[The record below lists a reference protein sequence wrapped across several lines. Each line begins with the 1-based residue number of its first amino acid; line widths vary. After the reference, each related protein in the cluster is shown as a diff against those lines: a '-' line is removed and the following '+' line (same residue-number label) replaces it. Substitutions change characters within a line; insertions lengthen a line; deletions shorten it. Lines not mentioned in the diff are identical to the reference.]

1 MNFKLD
7 SEQQM
12 LQDSVRR
19 FIDNE
24 YGFGTRTKLVNSMQ
38 GGSNENW
45 QAFANNGWLAAALP
59 EEHGGIGGTI
69 VETVLIAHEFGRGLV
84 VEPYLGCA
92 VLAAQ
97 TLVSAAT
104 DAQQASL
111 LPGLA
116 DGSSRIA
123 LAYSEAA
130 SRGDPSIVDT
140 TATRVA
146 GGFVLQGCKTLVLGA
161 TQADRLIVSAKLL
174 DEAGKAQGIS
184 LFLLD
189 ARADGVALRP
199 YALHDGSWAAG
210 LTLDQVR
217 ISDKALL
224 GEAGRGLVALE
235 SGLSHAI
242 AALCAE
248 QVGAMEKAIEMT
260 ADYLKVRHQFG
271 VPIGTFQALQ
281 HRIADMAAE
290 LELARSMLYALLT
303 SIVNDTDQ
311 DRRHV
316 SSQAKAFIGRAARVV
331 SGQAIQLHGGIGM
344 TDECAIGHYFK
355 RAIVAD
361 VLFGNSDWHE
371 AKCATALKKTL
382 RSTAFAA

>member
-1 MNFKLD
+1 MDFKLD
-7 SEQQM
+7 SVQQM

-24 YGFGTRTKLVNSMQ
+24 YGFASRTALVNSTQ
-38 GGSNENW
+38 GGSNDNW
-45 QAFANNGWLAAALP
+45 QAFASNGWLAAALP
-59 EEHGGIGGTI
+59 DEHGGIGGTI
-69 VETVLIAHEFGRGLV
+69 VETALIAHEFGRGLV

-104 DAQQASL
+104 DAQRSSL
-111 LPGLA
+111 LPDLA

-130 SRGDPSIVDT
+130 SRGDPSIVST

-146 GGFVLQGCKTLVLGA
+146 GGYVLQGRKTLVLGGA
-161 TQADRLIVSAKLL
+161 QADRLIVSAQLL
-174 DEAGKAQGIS
+174 DEAGHARGIS

-189 ARADGVALRP
+189 AGMDSVVVRP
-199 YALHDGSWAAG
+199 LALHDGSHAAE
-210 LTLDQVR
+210 LTLDQVS
-217 ISDKALL
+217 IGDEALL
-224 GEAGRGLVALE
+224 GEPGRGLMALE
-235 SGLSHAI
+235 CGLSHAI

-248 QVGAMEKAIEMT
+248 LVGAMEKAIETT
-260 ADYLKVRHQFG
+260 AEYLKLRQQFG

-290 LELARSMLYALLT
+290 LELARSMLYALLI
-303 SIVNDTDQ
+303 SFVNDAIA

-316 SSQAKAFIGRAARVV
+316 TSQAKAFIGRAAKAVC
-331 SGQAIQLHGGIGM
+331 GQAIQLHGGIGM
-344 TDECAIGHYFK
+344 TEECAIGHYFK
-355 RAIVAD
+355 RAVVAD

-371 AKCATALKKTL
+371 ARCAAVI
-382 RSTAFAA
+382 